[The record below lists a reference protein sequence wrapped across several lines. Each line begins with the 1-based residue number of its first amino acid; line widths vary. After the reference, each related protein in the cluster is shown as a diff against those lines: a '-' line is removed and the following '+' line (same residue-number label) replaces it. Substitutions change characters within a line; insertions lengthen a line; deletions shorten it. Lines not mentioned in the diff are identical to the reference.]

1 MGMFFPFAVCA
12 VERRAT
18 VGSAVSHPGTGGVMG
33 MLGSRKALC
42 SPGGDW
48 GAPCQSGLAFKGLS
62 ILSPGVGIMGSGHGS
77 LSGKMIWDHYFCCH
91 GNFVVQ
97 CFCIS
102 SVFGTCSRWVCHFG
116 VECLLW
122 PFPFLLGYNRM
133 FPSSSSSLSSL
144 LDWVSSSPGWPWT
157 CYLAGD
163 EVEVLVSISLE
174 S

>member
-42 SPGGDW
+42 SLGGDW

-91 GNFVVQ
+91 GNFIVQ

-102 SVFGTCSRWVCHFG
+102 SVFGTCSRWVLILAWSVSCD
-116 VECLLW
+116 
-122 PFPFLLGYNRM
+122 P
-133 FPSSSSSLSSL
+133 SLSFLGTIGCSL
-144 LDWVSSSPGWPWT
+144 PPPLLYPLFSTGFQVAQVGLE
-157 CYLAGD
+157 LAT
-163 EVEVLVSISLE
+163 
-174 S
+174 